1 LATYQPDGRNRTV
14 RRQAEEARRLAM
26 EGRWEEAVEINRAIL
41 TQAPRDV
48 EARNRLGKAL
58 MELGR
63 FQEAMDAYRASLDI
77 DPGNVIARR
86 NIERLEDIGDAAP
99 QVTPT
104 PGFRPSVFVEEV
116 GKTYVTDL
124 VHPGPHSVLKLV
136 SPAEE
141 VEIRPENG
149 AVHIYTQEGER
160 LGQLEPRI
168 AQRLIELLEAG
179 NRYQAYV
186 VAINENTV
194 RIILREVYRNPEA
207 PAHLSLPRQVKMP
220 PPRPYLRDTGRT
232 ERELEPDLLLDSDEE
247 DEEELDEEE
256 PEEIEAV
263 GDDVDEEDH
272 FIDDE
277 EPEDDVPLDE

>member
-1 LATYQPDGRNRTV
+1 MTTYQPDGRNRTV

-48 EARNRLGKAL
+48 EAHNRLGKAL
-58 MELGR
+58 IELGR
-63 FQEAMDAYRASLDI
+63 FNEAIEAYRAALDI

-86 NIERLEDIGDAAP
+86 NIERLEDIGEPAP
-99 QVTPT
+99 QVSPT

-124 VHPGPHSVLKLV
+124 VRPGPQSVLRLV

-149 AVHIYTQEGER
+149 VVHIYSQDGQR

-168 AQRLIELLEAG
+168 AQRLLELLEAG

-186 VAINENTV
+186 VATNEDTV
-194 RIILREVYRNPEA
+194 RIILREVYRNPDA
-207 PAHLSLPRQVKMP
+207 PAHLSFPRQAKMP
-220 PPRPYLRDTGRT
+220 PPRPYLRDTGRA

-247 DEEELDEEE
+247 EEELDDEE
-256 PEEIEAV
+256 PEELEAV
-263 GDDVDEEDH
+263 GDDVDEEDD
-272 FIDDE
+272 FVDDE

>member
-1 LATYQPDGRNRTV
+1 MTTYQPDGRNRTV
-14 RRQAEEARRLAM
+14 RRQAEEARRLAI

-48 EARNRLGKAL
+48 EAHNRLGKAL

-63 FQEAMDAYRASLDI
+63 YEEAAEAYRAALDI

-86 NIERLEDIGDAAP
+86 NIERLEDIDKAAP
-99 QVTPT
+99 RVRPT

-124 VHPGPHSVLKLV
+124 VHPAPHSVLRLV

-141 VEIRPENG
+141 LEIRPENG
-149 AVHIYTQEGER
+149 AVYIYTQDGQR

-168 AQRLIELLEAG
+168 AQRLLELLEAG
-179 NRYQAYV
+179 NRYQAFG
-186 VAINENTV
+186 VAANENTV
-194 RIILREVYRNPEA
+194 RIILREVYRNPDA
-207 PAHLSLPRQVKMP
+207 PAHLSLPRQAKMP
-220 PPRPYLRDTGRT
+220 PPRPYLRDTGRA
-232 ERELEPDLLLDSDEE
+232 ERELEPDLLLDT
-247 DEEELDEEE
+247 DEEEEEELEEE

-263 GDDVDEEDH
+263 GDEVDEEDE
-272 FIDDE
+272 FVDVE
-277 EPEDDVPLDE
+277 EPDDVPLDE

>member
-1 LATYQPDGRNRTV
+1 ML
-14 RRQAEEARRLAM
+14 
-26 EGRWEEAVEINRAIL
+26 
-41 TQAPRDV
+41 
-48 EARNRLGKAL
+48 
-58 MELGR
+58 
-63 FQEAMDAYRASLDI
+63 
-77 DPGNVIARR
+77 
-86 NIERLEDIGDAAP
+86 
-99 QVTPT
+99 
-104 PGFRPSVFVEEV
+104 FRS
-116 GKTYVTDL
+116 
-124 VHPGPHSVLKLV
+124 GPHSVLKLV